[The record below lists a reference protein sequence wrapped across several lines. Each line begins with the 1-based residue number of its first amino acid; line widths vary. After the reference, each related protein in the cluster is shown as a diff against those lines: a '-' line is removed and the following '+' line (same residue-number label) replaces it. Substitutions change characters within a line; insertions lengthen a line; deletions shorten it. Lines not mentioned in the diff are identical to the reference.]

1 MVAVPATSYQVY
13 PSEYAYH
20 RDSVYR
26 VERKGANCRNYPGG
40 LQVHV
45 LSSYYIHCDGTPL
58 RLTDSDYGLEQYTP
72 SDYYVWPNETR
83 NSQLLF
89 IFPTRVNLT
98 TITLHYYSDS
108 VRGLPRL
115 RFYTVPDDFNVWDA
129 PTPSYSFADVAAM
142 PLGEESAG
150 RRNISI
156 DFRYI
161 TRKILM
167 YKFRST
173 FSLALSEVEFIQQC
187 CGKPMAYSYY
197 IIYLHYYL
205 SLAVTLSVLCQG
217 PLLHLSHT
225 LQLAPPHH

>member
-1 MVAVPATSYQVY
+1 MVAVLATSCSQVY

-20 RDSVYR
+20 HDSVYR
-26 VERKGANCRNYPGG
+26 SERNSANCRYYP
-40 LQVHV
+40 V
-45 LSSYYIHCDGTPL
+45 SSTLLRSENYIHCDGTSL
-58 RLTDSDYGLEQYTP
+58 RLIDSDYGSEQYTH
-72 SDYYVWPNETR
+72 SDYYVWLNETR

-173 FSLALSEVEFIQQC
+173 FSLGLSEVEFIQQC
-187 CGKPMAYSYY
+187 YGKPM
-197 IIYLHYYL
+197 
-205 SLAVTLSVLCQG
+205 V
-217 PLLHLSHT
+217 
-225 LQLAPPHH
+225 